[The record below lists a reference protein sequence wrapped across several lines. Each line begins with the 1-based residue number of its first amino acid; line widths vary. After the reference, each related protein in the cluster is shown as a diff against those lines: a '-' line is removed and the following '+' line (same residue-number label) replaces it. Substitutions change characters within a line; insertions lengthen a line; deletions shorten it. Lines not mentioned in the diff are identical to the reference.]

1 MCCYLPSPPG
11 GDQSGCPGSTPYSL
25 VSPPSLY
32 SPVSPLSLSLSFLQ
46 GGAVLLFD
54 GVKEHLVT
62 LQDQSEPWKMKQL
75 LVWIRGNMLKEQ
87 PELFVQG
94 DTVLMSD
101 WFGSEFYRRE
111 DM

>member
-1 MCCYLPSPPG
+1 WNNYVIECPLLPN
-11 GDQSGCPGSTPYSL
+11 
-25 VSPPSLY
+25 
-32 SPVSPLSLSLSFLQ
+32 

-54 GVKEHLVT
+54 GVKEHRVT

-94 DTVLMSD
+94 DTV
-101 WFGSEFYRRE
+101 
-111 DM
+111 